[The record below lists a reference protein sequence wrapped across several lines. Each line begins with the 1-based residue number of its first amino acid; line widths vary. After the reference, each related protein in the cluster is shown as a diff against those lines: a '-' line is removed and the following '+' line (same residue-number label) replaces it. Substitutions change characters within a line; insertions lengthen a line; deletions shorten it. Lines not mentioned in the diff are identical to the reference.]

1 MEIQEI
7 KQRLTLA
14 MLLQHYGL
22 KADKQARLKCP
33 FHDDKTPSLQLYYKT
48 QTAFCFSTNCTTHGK
63 AIDMIDFILYYEKC
77 SKHEAIKKAE
87 QIINPGTVVQPNST
101 PKNNRLPAS
110 GFLERMFT
118 YFCNAVHNSKPA
130 REYIESRNLDYRQ
143 IEIGYNAGHFHH
155 GTRKDEGLIEDCLK
169 YGVLLDLG
177 LKSRTGE
184 TAYKPFGKWCLC
196 FALRNQNHEI
206 TGLYFRSTLAGK
218 DQRHFYLRDRSGLYP
233 GYPKPETQKL
243 ILTESI
249 IDAASL
255 LQHLNIGKYETDKG
269 GSPTP
274 MNNKYASWQI
284 LSLYGTNGFT
294 EEHQTAIRKL
304 KHLNE
309 IIFFLN
315 GDEAGNKA
323 VAKYAPML
331 KGEYPNLKI
340 TSAAVPEN
348 EDVNSLLQSHSPEI
362 LAHLIE
368 TRQEVDFILSSDG
381 EPPQADIFL
390 SNETQMKEKSTVTE
404 IPEEPRL
411 TDGQAEPNKPKAPV
425 AGLDTTN
432 PYNLKYK
439 GNACLPDGTKAGYQI
454 KGFRTDQPDSLKTT
468 VQTIAEAGSITL
480 KLDLYEYKQVESSC
494 KLISGKLGLHKDVLE
509 ADLMQLTTL
518 LEQYRDKQQFKAN
531 GRQESKIEV
540 PAATV
545 TKCIEFLKAEKLI
558 QRINELIGKAG
569 ITGEETNRILLFVI
583 ASSYKMNDTL
593 HALIQGSSGS
603 GKTRLLKIISY
614 LMPDEDVKR
623 YTRVTDNSF
632 YNQDEYFF
640 VNKLICFE
648 DMDGLKEDAQ
658 LAVRELQSNDILR
671 TSTSIKDASGKIS
684 GGERTVRGPIASL
697 ACTTKG
703 EIYEDNIS
711 RSFLVA
717 VDESREQT
725 LKIIRYQ
732 NEVSAGMIDR
742 TEQKRVSQFI
752 QNCIRLLKPYEVI
765 NPYANRIQ
773 LPESAHKIRRLNELY
788 QSFVKQ
794 ITLLNQYRRKQ
805 DKQGRLITETADLKT
820 ACEILFDSIVLKVD
834 ELDGSLR
841 QFFERLKSHL
851 KEKEQDFTQRE
862 IRQMLNISKAQC
874 SRFFNHLQSMEYI
887 TARYSGNQRKVCYRV
902 DYWDNYAKVRAQI
915 KDDLMNQI
923 EGL

>member
-22 KADKQARLKCP
+22 KADKQNRLKCP
-33 FHDDKTPSLQLYYKT
+33 FHNDKTPSLQLYYKT
-48 QTAFCFSTNCTTHGK
+48 QTAYCFSTNCNTHGK
-63 AIDMIDFILYYEKC
+63 AIDVIDFIMYYEKC

-87 QIINPGTVVQPNST
+87 SIINPTTQAPPISKQANE
-101 PKNNRLPAS
+101 KAM
-110 GFLERMFT
+110 FLERMFT
-118 YFCNAVHNSKPA
+118 YFKNAVHNSKPA
-130 REYIESRNLDYRQ
+130 REYIESRNLDHKQ
-143 IEIGYNAGHFHH
+143 LEIGYNAGQFHH
-155 GTRKDEGLIEDCLK
+155 GARKDESLINDCLK
-169 YGVLLDLG
+169 YGILLDLG

-184 TAYKPFGKWCLC
+184 TAYKPFGKWCIV
-196 FALRNQNHEI
+196 FALRNPNHEI
-206 TGLYFRSTLAGK
+206 TGLYFRSTLSDK
-218 DQRHFYLRDRSGLYP
+218 EQRHFYLRDRSGLYP
-233 GYPKPETQKL
+233 SYPKADTQKL

-255 LQHLNIGKYETDKG
+255 LQQEEIKSKYE
-269 GSPTP
+269 
-274 MNNKYASWQI
+274 I
-284 LSLYGTNGFT
+284 VSLYGTNGLT

-304 KHLNE
+304 KHLTE

-315 GDEAGNKA
+315 GDEPGNKA
-323 VAKYAPML
+323 VAKYGPML
-331 KGEYPNLKI
+331 KAEYPNLKI

-348 EDVNSLLQSHSPEI
+348 EDVNSLLQGHSPEI
-362 LAHLIE
+362 LTHLIE
-368 TRQEVDFILSSDG
+368 TRKEVDFILSSEESPKG
-381 EPPQADIFL
+381 TEITQLL
-390 SNETQMKEKSTVTE
+390 SDEKEKSE
-404 IPEEPRL
+404 
-411 TDGQAEPNKPKAPV
+411 QPKAPIN
-425 AGLDTTN
+425 GLDTTN

-439 GNACLPDGTKAGYQI
+439 GNEAAYQI
-454 KGFRTDQPDSLKTT
+454 KGFRTDQPDSLKITI
-468 VQTIAEAGSITL
+468 QTIAEASSITL

-494 KLISGKLGLHKDVLE
+494 KLIAGKLGLRKDAIE
-509 ADLMQLTTL
+509 ADLMQLTSL

-531 GRQESKIEV
+531 GRQESKIQV
-540 PAATV
+540 PAATA
-545 TKCIEFLKAEKLI
+545 TKCIGFLKAEKLV
-558 QRINELIGKAG
+558 QRINKLIGKAG

-583 ASSYKMNDTL
+583 ASSYKMPDTL

-648 DMDGLKEDAQ
+648 DLDGLKEDAQ

-711 RSFLVA
+711 RSFLIA
-717 VDESREQT
+717 VDESKEQT
-725 LKIIRYQ
+725 LRVIHYQ
-732 NEVSAGMIDR
+732 NHLAAGLVDKD
-742 TEQKRVSQFI
+742 EQKRVTTFV

-765 NPYANRIQ
+765 NPYANKIQ

-794 ITLLNQYRRKQ
+794 ITLLNQYQRKQ
-805 DKQGRLITETADLKT
+805 DKQGRLITETEDLQT
-820 ACEILFDSIVLKVD
+820 ACEILFESIVLKVD

-851 KEKEQDFTQRE
+851 KDKEQEFTQRE

-874 SRFFNHLQSMEYI
+874 SRFFNHLQEMEYI
-887 TARYSGNQRKVCYRV
+887 TAKYSGNQRKVCYKV
-902 DYWDNYAKVRAQI
+902 DYWDNYAKVRTQI

-923 EGL
+923 AGL

>member
-7 KQRLTLA
+7 KNRLTLA

-33 FHDDKTPSLQLYYKT
+33 FHNDKTPSLQLYYKT
-48 QTAFCFSTNCTTHGK
+48 QTAFCFSTNCQTHGK
-63 AIDMIDFILYYEKC
+63 AIDVIDFILYYEKC
-77 SKHEAIKKAE
+77 SKHEAIKKAKN
-87 QIINPGTVVQPNST
+87 IIQPGTTTTQTTAPKPNNE
-101 PKNNRLPAS
+101 KAM
-110 GFLERMFT
+110 FLERMFT
-118 YFCNAVHNSKPA
+118 YFKNAVHNSKPA
-130 REYIESRNLDYRQ
+130 REYIESRNLDYKQ
-143 IEIGYNAGHFHH
+143 IEIGYNGGQFHH
-155 GTRKDEGLIEDCLK
+155 GQRKDESLIEACLK
-169 YGVLLDLG
+169 YGLLLDLG

-206 TGLYFRSTLAGK
+206 TGLYFRSTLANK

-233 GYPKPETQKL
+233 SYPKPETQKL

-255 LQHLNIGKYETDKG
+255 LQQEEIKSKYE
-269 GSPTP
+269 
-274 MNNKYASWQI
+274 I

-304 KHLNE
+304 KHLTE

-331 KGEYPNLKI
+331 KSEYPNLIIKNV
-340 TSAAVPEN
+340 AVPQN
-348 EDVNSLLQSHSPEI
+348 EDVNSLLQGHSPEI
-362 LAHLIE
+362 LTHLIE
-368 TRQEVDFILSSDG
+368 TRKEVDFILS
-381 EPPQADIFL
+381 
-390 SNETQMKEKSTVTE
+390 NENQMKEKSTVTE
-404 IPEEPRL
+404 IPEEP
-411 TDGQAEPNKPKAPV
+411 EPTKPKAPIT
-425 AGLDTTN
+425 GLDTNN

-439 GNACLPDGTKAGYQI
+439 GNEASYQI

-468 VQTIAEAGSITL
+468 IQTISEANSITL

-494 KLISGKLGLHKDVLE
+494 KLIAGKSGLRKDAIE
-509 ADLMQLTTL
+509 ADLMQLTSL

-531 GRQESKIEV
+531 GRQESKIQV
-540 PAATV
+540 PAATA
-545 TKCIEFLKAEKLI
+545 TKCIEFLKTENLI

-569 ITGEETNRILLFVI
+569 ITGEHDNRVLLFVV
-583 ASSYKMNDTL
+583 ASSYKMKDTL

-648 DMDGLKEDAQ
+648 DLDGLKEDAQ

-671 TSTSIKDASGKIS
+671 TSTSLKDKNGQIT
-684 GGERTVRGPIASL
+684 GGERIVRGPIASL
-697 ACTTKG
+697 ACTTRG

-711 RSFLVA
+711 RSFLIA
-717 VDESREQT
+717 VDESKEQT

-732 NEVSAGMIDR
+732 NEVSAGMIDPQ
-742 TEQKRVSQFI
+742 EQKKTSQFI

-765 NPYANRIQ
+765 NPYANKIQ

-794 ITLLNQYRRKQ
+794 ITLLNQYQRKQ
-805 DKQGRLITETADLKT
+805 DKQGRLITETADLQT
-820 ACEILFDSIVLKVD
+820 ACEILFESIVLKVD

-851 KEKEQDFTQRE
+851 KDKEQDFTQRE
-862 IRQMLNISKAQC
+862 IRQALNISKAQC

-887 TARYSGNQRKVCYRV
+887 TAKYSGNQRKVCYKV

-923 EGL
+923 AGL

>member
-22 KADKQARLKCP
+22 KADKQNRLKCP
-33 FHDDKTPSLQLYYKT
+33 FHNDKTPSLQLYYKT
-48 QTAFCFSTNCTTHGK
+48 QTAYCFSTNCNTHGK
-63 AIDMIDFILYYEKC
+63 AIDVIDFILYYEKC
-77 SKHEAIKKAE
+77 TKHEAIKKAE
-87 QIINPGTVVQPNST
+87 SIINPGAVTTQT
-101 PKNNRLPAS
+101 TAPKQANEKAM
-110 GFLERMFT
+110 FLERMFT
-118 YFCNAVHNSKPA
+118 YFKNAVHNSKPA
-130 REYIESRNLDYRQ
+130 REYIESRNLDHKQ
-143 IEIGYNAGHFHH
+143 LEIGYNAGQFHH
-155 GTRKDEGLIEDCLK
+155 GARKDESLINDCLK
-169 YGVLLDLG
+169 YGILLDLG

-184 TAYKPFGKWCLC
+184 TAYKPFGKWCIV
-196 FALRNQNHEI
+196 FALRNPNHEI
-206 TGLYFRSTLAGK
+206 TGLYFRSTLSDK
-218 DQRHFYLRDRSGLYP
+218 EQRHFYLRDRSGLYP
-233 GYPKPETQKL
+233 SYPKADTQKL

-255 LQHLNIGKYETDKG
+255 LQQEEIKSKYE
-269 GSPTP
+269 
-274 MNNKYASWQI
+274 I
-284 LSLYGTNGFT
+284 LSLYGTNGLT

-304 KHLNE
+304 KHLKE

-315 GDEAGNKA
+315 GDEPGNKA

-331 KGEYPNLKI
+331 KSEYPNLKV

-348 EDVNSLLQSHSPEI
+348 EDVNSLLQGHSPEI
-362 LAHLIE
+362 LTHLIE
-368 TRQEVDFILSSDG
+368 TRKEVNFLFSSEESPKGKEITQLLSD
-381 EPPQADIFL
+381 E
-390 SNETQMKEKSTVTE
+390 KEKSE
-404 IPEEPRL
+404 
-411 TDGQAEPNKPKAPV
+411 QPKAPIT
-425 AGLDTTN
+425 GLDTNN

-439 GNACLPDGTKAGYQI
+439 GNEAGYQI

-468 VQTIAEAGSITL
+468 VQTIAEASSITL

-494 KLISGKLGLHKDVLE
+494 KLIAGKLGLRKDAIE
-509 ADLMQLTTL
+509 ADLMQLTSL

-531 GRQESKIEV
+531 GRQESKIQV
-540 PAATV
+540 PAATA
-545 TKCIEFLKAEKLI
+545 TKCIEFLKAEKLV
-558 QRINELIGKAG
+558 QRINKLIGKAG

-603 GKTRLLKIISY
+603 GKTRLLKIISH

-648 DMDGLKEDAQ
+648 DLDGLKEDAQ

-711 RSFLVA
+711 RSFLIA
-717 VDESREQT
+717 VDESKEQT

-732 NEVSAGMIDR
+732 NEVSAGLVDKE
-742 TEQKRVSQFI
+742 EQKRVTTFV

-765 NPYANRIQ
+765 NPYANKIQ

-794 ITLLNQYRRKQ
+794 ITLLNQYQRKQ
-805 DKQGRLITETADLKT
+805 DKQGRLITETEDLQT
-820 ACEILFDSIVLKVD
+820 ACEILFESIVLKVD

-851 KEKEQDFTQRE
+851 KDKEQEFTQRE

-874 SRFFNHLQSMEYI
+874 SRFFNHLQEMEYI
-887 TARYSGNQRKVCYRV
+887 TAKYSGNQRKVCYKV
-902 DYWDNYAKVRAQI
+902 DYWDNYAKVRTQI

-923 EGL
+923 AGL

>member
-7 KQRLTLA
+7 KNRLTLA

-33 FHDDKTPSLQLYYKT
+33 FHNDKTPSLQLYYKT

-63 AIDMIDFILYYEKC
+63 AIDVIDFILYYEKC
-77 SKHEAIKKAE
+77 SKHEAIKKAKN
-87 QIINPGTVVQPNST
+87 IIHPGTTTTQT
-101 PKNNRLPAS
+101 TAPKPTNEKVM
-110 GFLERMFT
+110 FLERMFT
-118 YFCNAVHNSKPA
+118 YFKNAVHNSKPA
-130 REYIESRNLDYRQ
+130 REYIESRNLDYKQ
-143 IEIGYNAGHFHH
+143 LEIGYNGGQFHH
-155 GTRKDEGLIEDCLK
+155 GQRKDETLINDCLK
-169 YGVLLDLG
+169 YGLLLDLG

-206 TGLYFRSTLAGK
+206 TGLYFRSTLPNK

-233 GYPKPETQKL
+233 NYPKAETQKL

-255 LQHLNIGKYETDKG
+255 LQQEEIKSKYE
-269 GSPTP
+269 
-274 MNNKYASWQI
+274 I

-294 EEHQTAIRKL
+294 EEHQTSIRKL
-304 KHLNE
+304 KHLTE

-331 KGEYPNLKI
+331 KAEYPNLKI
-340 TSAAVPEN
+340 TSVAVPEN
-348 EDVNSLLQSHSPEI
+348 EDVNSLLQGHSPEI
-362 LAHLIE
+362 LTHLIE
-368 TRQEVDFILSSDG
+368 TRKEVDFILSNGG
-381 EPPQADIFL
+381 EPPQATIFL
-390 SNETQMKEKSTVTE
+390 SSENSNEKKETE
-404 IPEEPRL
+404 IPEEP
-411 TDGQAEPNKPKAPV
+411 EPTKPKAPIT
-425 AGLDTTN
+425 GLDTNN

-439 GNACLPDGTKAGYQI
+439 GNEAGYQI
-454 KGFRTDQPDSLKTT
+454 KGFRTDQPDSLKITI
-468 VQTIAEAGSITL
+468 QIIAEANGITL

-494 KLISGKLGLHKDVLE
+494 KLIAGKLGLRKDAIE

-531 GRQESKIEV
+531 GRQESKIQV
-540 PAATV
+540 PAATA
-545 TKCIEFLKAEKLI
+545 TKCIEFLKAENLI

-583 ASSYKMNDTL
+583 ASSYKMSDTL

-603 GKTRLLKIISY
+603 GKTRLLKVISY

-648 DMDGLKEDAQ
+648 DLDGLKEEAQ

-697 ACTTKG
+697 ACTTRG

-711 RSFLVA
+711 RSFLIA
-717 VDESREQT
+717 VDESKEQT

-732 NEVSAGMIDR
+732 NEVSAGMVDPQ
-742 TEQKRVSQFI
+742 EQKKTSQFI

-794 ITLLNQYRRKQ
+794 ITLLNQYQRKQ
-805 DKQGRLITETADLKT
+805 DKQGRLITETADLQT
-820 ACEILFDSIVLKVD
+820 ACEILFESIVLKVD

-851 KEKEQDFTQRE
+851 KDKEQDFTQRE
-862 IRQMLNISKAQC
+862 IRQTMNISKAQC
-874 SRFFNHLQSMEYI
+874 SRFFNHLQSMEYL
-887 TARYSGNQRKVCYRV
+887 TAKYSGNQRKVCYKV

-923 EGL
+923 AGL

>member
-22 KADKQARLKCP
+22 KADKQNRLKCP
-33 FHDDKTPSLQLYYKT
+33 FHNDKTPSLQLYYKT
-48 QTAFCFSTNCTTHGK
+48 QTAYCFSTNCNTHGK
-63 AIDMIDFILYYEKC
+63 AIDVIDFIMYYEKC

-87 QIINPGTVVQPNST
+87 SIINPTTQAPPISKQANE
-101 PKNNRLPAS
+101 KAM
-110 GFLERMFT
+110 FLERMFT
-118 YFCNAVHNSKPA
+118 YFKNAVHNSKPA
-130 REYIESRNLDYRQ
+130 REYIESRNLDHKQ
-143 IEIGYNAGHFHH
+143 LEIGYNAGQFHH
-155 GTRKDEGLIEDCLK
+155 GARKDESLINDCLK
-169 YGVLLDLG
+169 YGILLDLG

-184 TAYKPFGKWCLC
+184 TAYKPFGKWCIV
-196 FALRNQNHEI
+196 FALRNPNHEI
-206 TGLYFRSTLAGK
+206 TGLYFRSTLSDK
-218 DQRHFYLRDRSGLYP
+218 EQRHFYLRDRSGLYP
-233 GYPKPETQKL
+233 SYPKADTQKL

-255 LQHLNIGKYETDKG
+255 LQQEEIKSKYE
-269 GSPTP
+269 
-274 MNNKYASWQI
+274 I
-284 LSLYGTNGFT
+284 VSLYGTNGLT

-304 KHLNE
+304 KHLTE

-315 GDEAGNKA
+315 GDEPGNKA
-323 VAKYAPML
+323 VAKYGPML
-331 KGEYPNLKI
+331 KAEYPNLKI

-348 EDVNSLLQSHSPEI
+348 EDVNSLLQGHSPEI
-362 LAHLIE
+362 LTHLIE
-368 TRQEVDFILSSDG
+368 TRKEVDFILSSEESPKG
-381 EPPQADIFL
+381 TEITQLL
-390 SNETQMKEKSTVTE
+390 SDEKEKSE
-404 IPEEPRL
+404 
-411 TDGQAEPNKPKAPV
+411 QPKAPIN
-425 AGLDTTN
+425 GLDTTN

-439 GNACLPDGTKAGYQI
+439 GNEAAYQI
-454 KGFRTDQPDSLKTT
+454 KGFRTDQPDSLKITI
-468 VQTIAEAGSITL
+468 QTIAEASSITL

-494 KLISGKLGLHKDVLE
+494 KLIAGKLGLRKDAIE
-509 ADLMQLTTL
+509 ADLMQLTSL

-531 GRQESKIEV
+531 GRQESKIQV
-540 PAATV
+540 PAATA
-545 TKCIEFLKAEKLI
+545 TKCIGFLKAEKLV
-558 QRINELIGKAG
+558 QRINKLIGKAG

-583 ASSYKMNDTL
+583 ASSYKMPDTL

-648 DMDGLKEDAQ
+648 DLDGLKEDAQ

-711 RSFLVA
+711 RSFLIA
-717 VDESREQT
+717 VDESKEQT
-725 LKIIRYQ
+725 LRVIHYQ
-732 NEVSAGMIDR
+732 NHLAAGLVDKE
-742 TEQKRVSQFI
+742 EQKRVTTFV

-765 NPYANRIQ
+765 NPYANKIQ
-773 LPESAHKIRRLNELY
+773 LPESAHKIRLLNELY

-794 ITLLNQYRRKQ
+794 ITLLNQYQRKQ
-805 DKQGRLITETADLKT
+805 DKQGRLITETEDLQT
-820 ACEILFDSIVLKVD
+820 ACEILFESIVLKVD

-851 KEKEQDFTQRE
+851 KDKEQEFTQRE

-874 SRFFNHLQSMEYI
+874 SRFFNHLQEMEYI
-887 TARYSGNQRKVCYRV
+887 TAKYSGNQRKVCYKV
-902 DYWDNYAKVRAQI
+902 DYWDNYAKVRTQI

-923 EGL
+923 AGL